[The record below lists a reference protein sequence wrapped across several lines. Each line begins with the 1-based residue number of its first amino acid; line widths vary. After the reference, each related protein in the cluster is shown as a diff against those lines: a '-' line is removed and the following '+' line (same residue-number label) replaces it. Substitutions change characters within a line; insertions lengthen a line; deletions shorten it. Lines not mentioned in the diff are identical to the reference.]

1 MEELI
6 KYLVDDA
13 LVMILVLRIIGN
25 QIKNTDVIADNL
37 IPPVLTLVSI
47 GFTPLLL
54 GGYTPGN
61 IVQAILVAG
70 GSVLLDQTIKQSRK
84 SE

>member
-13 LVMILVLRIIGN
+13 LVMILVLRIIGS
-25 QIKNTDVIADNL
+25 QIKNTDIIVDKL
-37 IPPVLTLVSI
+37 IPPVLTLISI

-54 GGYTPGN
+54 GGYTPDN

-84 SE
+84 PE

>member
-13 LVMILVLRIIGN
+13 LVMILVLRIIGI

-37 IPPVLTLVSI
+37 IPPALTLVSI

-54 GGYTPGN
+54 GGYTPEN

>member
-13 LVMILVLRIIGN
+13 LVMILVLRIIGS

-37 IPPVLTLVSI
+37 IPPALTLVSI

-54 GGYTPGN
+54 GGYTPDN

>member
-13 LVMILVLRIIGN
+13 LVMILVLRIIGS

-37 IPPVLTLVSI
+37 IPPALTLVSI

-54 GGYTPGN
+54 GGYTPDN

-84 SE
+84 PE

>member
-1 MEELI
+1 MEELV

-13 LVMILVLRIIGN
+13 LVMILVLRVIGS

-37 IPPVLTLVSI
+37 IPPALTLVSI

-54 GGYTPGN
+54 GGYTPDN

-84 SE
+84 TD

>member
-13 LVMILVLRIIGN
+13 LVMILVLRIIGI

-37 IPPVLTLVSI
+37 IPPALTLVSI

-54 GGYTPGN
+54 GGYTPEN

-70 GSVLLDQTIKQSRK
+70 GSVLLDQTIKQIRK

>member
-37 IPPVLTLVSI
+37 IPPALTLVSI

-54 GGYTPGN
+54 GGYTPEN

-84 SE
+84 PE